1 MSIQQNTT
9 ESRVASSIRAP
20 VKPKKNRK
28 SDLPLDH
35 SSLYTNRE
43 LSWLEFNQRVLDQ
56 ALDERHPLLER
67 VKFLAI
73 TGTNLD
79 EFFMVRVA
87 TILRQIKNGSES
99 LTSDGLTPKQQFSE
113 IHGRTEKMLQD
124 QHSAWSLLR
133 PLLEKNGVKF
143 LEMRS
148 YNDGIKDYLH
158 GRFMNEIY
166 PVLTPMAF
174 DRGHP
179 FPHISSLSM
188 NLAVVVRHNQETKFA
203 RVKIPDVLP
212 RFLEIPESVSG
223 QNKIV
228 FVFLE
233 DVIRSNIDELF
244 PGTEIRDIRLFRII
258 RDTDLVI
265 QEDEADDLL
274 ETVDKGLKQ
283 IRYGDVS
290 LLQVENRCRNEPSAY
305 LRIIVRLMRNS
316 FRDPK
321 AG

>member
-1 MSIQQNTT
+1 M
-9 ESRVASSIRAP
+9 E
-20 VKPKKNRK
+20 
-28 SDLPLDH
+28 
-35 SSLYTNRE
+35 
-43 LSWLEFNQRVLDQ
+43 
-56 ALDERHPLLER
+56 
-67 VKFLAI
+67 
-73 TGTNLD
+73 
-79 EFFMVRVA
+79 
-87 TILRQIKNGSES
+87 
-99 LTSDGLTPKQQFSE
+99 
-113 IHGRTEKMLQD
+113 
-124 QHSAWSLLR
+124 
-133 PLLEKNGVKF
+133 
-143 LEMRS
+143 
-148 YNDGIKDYLH
+148 YLH

-174 DRGHP
+174 DPGHP

-212 RFLEIPESVSG
+212 RFLEIPKSVSG

-290 LLQVENRCRNEPSAY
+290 LQRNISVTAVSYTHLTLPTTV
-305 LRIIVRLMRNS
+305 IV
-316 FRDPK
+316 
-321 AG
+321 

>member
-1 MSIQQNTT
+1 MSIRQNTT
-9 ESRVASSIRAP
+9 ENRVASSTRAP
-20 VKPKKNRK
+20 LKPKKNRK
-28 SDLPLDH
+28 SALPLDH
-35 SSLYTNRE
+35 PSLYTNRE

-148 YNDGIKDYLH
+148 YNNGIKDYQI
-158 GRFMNEIY
+158 GRAH
-166 PVLTPMAF
+166 V
-174 DRGHP
+174 
-179 FPHISSLSM
+179 
-188 NLAVVVRHNQETKFA
+188 
-203 RVKIPDVLP
+203 
-212 RFLEIPESVSG
+212 
-223 QNKIV
+223 
-228 FVFLE
+228 
-233 DVIRSNIDELF
+233 
-244 PGTEIRDIRLFRII
+244 
-258 RDTDLVI
+258 
-265 QEDEADDLL
+265 
-274 ETVDKGLKQ
+274 
-283 IRYGDVS
+283 
-290 LLQVENRCRNEPSAY
+290 
-305 LRIIVRLMRNS
+305 
-316 FRDPK
+316 
-321 AG
+321 